1 MEQEI
6 QELRAALQQKESLEV
21 YFGEAL
27 ERTKDQI
34 G

>member
-1 MEQEI
+1 
-6 QELRAALQQKESLEV
+6 LRAALQQKESLEV